1 LSHWVGWQFEAQEG
15 REKPAKVPLNPRT
28 GGKAKANKPETWGTF
43 EEAMR
48 FYKNSGCAGLG
59 FFFSKKDPYVG
70 VDLDGCRNPETGEV
84 DPRALEIIQR
94 CNSYTEVS
102 VSGKGL
108 HIVVKGEL
116 PGGGK
121 NQGGIEM
128 YDNVHYFAMTGCL
141 LPETNRVI
149 EDRQDVVLELYS
161 RLQGKAAAQGDEK
174 GVGEQVKKSGTESWR
189 ALIPELQQAEMNPAG
204 EEILR
209 AMAAGRF
216 GELYRRLYLGDLER
230 GWPAAEG
237 WALRNHLP
245 CRHGHDQ
252 LSVQADRREPRSGVR
267 HLQGDDFRHA

>member
-1 LSHWVGWQFEAQEG
+1 MKKLHVALDDEWGVAPEVLNTPVQAAGETKADDQKIKAVIAFNPDGIPEELKALSHWVGWQFEAQEG

-149 EDRQDVVLELYS
+149 EDRQYVVL
-161 RLQGKAAAQGDEK
+161 
-174 GVGEQVKKSGTESWR
+174 
-189 ALIPELQQAEMNPAG
+189 
-204 EEILR
+204 
-209 AMAAGRF
+209 
-216 GELYRRLYLGDLER
+216 
-230 GWPAAEG
+230 
-237 WALRNHLP
+237 
-245 CRHGHDQ
+245 
-252 LSVQADRREPRSGVR
+252 
-267 HLQGDDFRHA
+267 